1 MDNEFPFLAAP
12 LVMDMDGDGDL
23 EILGGSVNSLV
34 ALDIKHAGSSSGYWS
49 MYRGNALRTG
59 YYDLENDSECV
70 ESGDLNGDG
79 NWNVLDI
86 VALANCILSN
96 NCADL
101 ENGCAADL
109 NGDDVYNI
117 LDIVNLVNLILDN

>member
-1 MDNEFPFLAAP
+1 MKT
-12 LVMDMDGDGDL
+12 
-23 EILGGSVNSLV
+23 S
-34 ALDIKHAGSSSGYWS
+34 GSSDGFWS
-49 MYRGNALRTG
+49 MYRGNTLRNG
-59 YYDLENDSECV
+59 YYDLEDDSECV

-96 NCADL
+96 NCAAL

-109 NGDDVYNI
+109 NSDGLYNI
-117 LDIVNLVNLILDN
+117 LDIVNLVNIILDN